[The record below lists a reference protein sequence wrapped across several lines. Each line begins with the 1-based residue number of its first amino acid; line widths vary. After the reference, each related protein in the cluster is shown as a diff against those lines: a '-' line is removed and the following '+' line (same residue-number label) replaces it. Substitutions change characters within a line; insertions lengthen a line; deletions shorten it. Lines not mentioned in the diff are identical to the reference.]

1 MNAQEPYL
9 LARVPLLEPD
19 ADERL
24 YGVLSADFADP
35 VLPHPSAR
43 RWVRP
48 PMYHSYYSTEWTRV
62 GKGDWRY
69 TPHKEPRR
77 AEPVRRPP
85 KPWEERPRRQKPNLR
100 FWPMPLA
107 HETERP
113 EYRRAYLNMDD
124 LENDARLFC
133 YGVGSRYFADVYDAL
148 RIELSRN
155 GLLLQIEALDTLVS
169 RLRQMRDLLEQRL
182 PTPATREA
190 STIQGESVE
199 VSESEAQHVSG

>member
-1 MNAQEPYL
+1 MTAQEPYL
-9 LARVPLLEPD
+9 LAWVPLLELD

-24 YGVLSADFADP
+24 YGMLSADFADLVP
-35 VLPHPSAR
+35 PHRPAR
-43 RWVRP
+43 RWR
-48 PMYHSYYSTEWTRV
+48 
-62 GKGDWRY
+62 
-69 TPHKEPRR
+69 TPLPR
-77 AEPVRRPP
+77 AAPVRRP
-85 KPWEERPRRQKPNLR
+85 KQAWEEQPRPQKPNLR
-100 FWPMPLA
+100 FWPMPLQ

-113 EYRRAYLNMDD
+113 EYRKAYRNMDD

-148 RIELSRN
+148 RAELSKN

-169 RLRQMRDLLEQRL
+169 RLRQMRDQLEQLL
-182 PTPATREA
+182 PTATREA